1 MSKSIKK
8 DKISVKSDLDVS
20 NSEYTVGDLDEE
32 TALRNQMLSKGIVDV
47 SKYAKRRGVILPV
60 YLSNN
65 SYAKL
70 CENCEETSYFSKL
83 YGLLKDF
90 RLIIQEE
97 KKPFIMF
104 RHSIDNETLEFMAI
118 LYNED
123 SEKAWYLVSPEYS
136 FYNYMQDLK
145 LDSKN

>member
-8 DKISVKSDLDVS
+8 DKVSVESDLDVS
-20 NSEYTVGDLDEE
+20 NSQYATEDLDEE

-70 CENCEETSYFSKL
+70 CANCEDTSYFSKL

-90 RLIIQEE
+90 RHIIQEE

-145 LDSKN
+145 LNSRS

>member
-1 MSKSIKK
+1 MTKSIKK
-8 DKISVKSDLDVS
+8 DDKINVEKVDVS
-20 NSEYTVGDLDEE
+20 NSIEEELDEVNS
-32 TALRNQMLSKGIVDV
+32 LRNQMLSKGTVNV

-70 CENCEETSYFSKL
+70 CENCEDTSYFSKL

-90 RLIIQEE
+90 RHIIQEE
-97 KKPFIMF
+97 QKPFIMF
-104 RHSIDNETLEFMAI
+104 THRINNETLEFMAI

-123 SEKAWYLVSPEYS
+123 NEKAWYLISPEYS
-136 FYNYMQDLK
+136 FYNYLRNLM
-145 LDSKN
+145 